1 MNFSKLTNFIV
12 IVIAAALILF
22 SYVVLLSEIKR
33 MNRDKITKQE
43 ALNERINRVEM
54 KMVDVQRLMSED
66 RIVKFAQD
74 SLRFMRPVDNLET
87 ITISKEQVNQIL
99 KTINEK
105 YD

>member
-1 MNFSKLTNFIV
+1 
-12 IVIAAALILF
+12 LILF

-87 ITISKEQVNQIL
+87 ITISKEQVNKIL

>member
-1 MNFSKLTNFIV
+1 MNFSKLTSFI
-12 IVIAAALILF
+12 ILVIAAALILF

-54 KMVDVQRLMSED
+54 KMVDVQKLMSED
-66 RIVKFAQD
+66 RIVRFAQD
-74 SLRFMRPVDNLET
+74 SLMFMRPVDNLET

-99 KTINEK
+99 KMINEK